1 MTDPVNPGTEP
12 EKIDN
17 QGGGAGTDP
26 KQNEKPSAPDVQD
39 TKSGEKAFDE
49 SVFDDPRLWTHPRFK
64 SLNERAKK
72 AEILEKAQAEA
83 EEKRLADAKKFEELA
98 TKRAQER
105 DEIQSK
111 YTSQLQ
117 NNRII
122 TEASKIGV
130 VDIDT
135 VLQLVDR
142 TAITIN
148 DDGSVS
154 GVEQALQAL
163 LTAKPFLKGKGSQAP
178 IGSPSSPGD
187 DANTDIKTFKLSQLN
202 DPAFFREHEK
212 EIEAAYK
219 AGKIENDL

>member
-1 MTDPVNPGTEP
+1 
-12 EKIDN
+12 
-17 QGGGAGTDP
+17 
-26 KQNEKPSAPDVQD
+26 
-39 TKSGEKAFDE
+39 
-49 SVFDDPRLWTHPRFK
+49 
-64 SLNERAKK
+64 
-72 AEILEKAQAEA
+72 LEKERAEA

-105 DEIQSK
+105 DEIKSK

-122 TEASKIGV
+122 TEATKIGV
-130 VDIDT
+130 VDIDI

-142 TAITIN
+142 SAITIN

-154 GVEQALQAL
+154 GVEQAIQTL
-163 LTAKPFLKGKGSQAP
+163 LSAKPFLKGKGSQAP

-187 DANTDIKTFKLSQLN
+187 DANSDVKTFKLSQLR
-202 DPAFFREHEK
+202 DPAFYREHEK

-219 AGKIENDL
+219 AGKIEDDLHK

>member
-1 MTDPVNPGTEP
+1 MTEP
-12 EKIDN
+12 VTPVTPADN
-17 QGGGAGTDP
+17 QGGGAGADP
-26 KQNEKPSAPDVQD
+26 KQNEKSGAPDVQD

-72 AEILEKAQAEA
+72 AEMLEKAQAEA

-142 TAITIN
+142 AAITVN

-163 LTAKPFLKGKGSQAP
+163 LAAKPFLKGKSNQAP
-178 IGSPSSPGD
+178 IGSPSSPSD
-187 DANTDIKTFKLSQLN
+187 DANSDVKTFKLSQLQN
-202 DPAFFREHEK
+202 PTFYREHEK
-212 EIEAAYK
+212 EIEKAML
-219 AGKIENDL
+219 AGKIEDDLTK